1 MSDVASG
8 NRLPEKRPAPRT
20 AFKPGQSGNPS
31 GRPKVL
37 MEVVE
42 LAREHT
48 PAAIVRLAKI
58 VQNDDAPPA
67 AQVAAATVLLERGW
81 GKPVQPIDAQ
91 VDMRATWV
99 IRAPLPVESAKEWLK
114 VYAPEGDDD
123 AVIQIESP

>member
-1 MSDVASG
+1 MTTDGA
-8 NRLPEKRPAPRT
+8 A
-20 AFKPGQSGNPS
+20 
-31 GRPKVL
+31 
-37 MEVVE
+37 
-42 LAREHT
+42 
-48 PAAIVRLAKI
+48 PAAR
-58 VQNDDAPPA
+58 
-67 AQVAAATVLLERGW
+67 VAAATVLLERGW